1 MAHVA
6 AWKKD
11 MVSELVQDMREYPVV
26 AVVDMAG
33 IPGQQVQSMRAGLRA
48 HAKLKMTKNNLMLLA
63 IEEAAKEK
71 PEIIGLKDSIHGQ
84 CAIVTTDIDPFKLF
98 KKLEATMT
106 PAPAKEGQLAPFD
119 IVVPKG
125 PTPFGPGP
133 IIGELQKI
141 GLPAAIEAGKI
152 VVKKDTTLVK
162 EGEPIPGPVA
172 AMLPKL
178 EILPMVVGMDLR
190 AAYEDGVIYSKD
202 VLDIPEDYYSTMFAT
217 AAYNAL
223 ALGVS
228 IAFPTKET
236 IVPLI
241 AKAFRFPTKE
251 TIVPL
256 IAKAFRE
263 TMNLS
268 VEAAIPTKENIDILL
283 AKADAQMLALASASG
298 YTSDEIAARLSSAA
312 AAATV
317 AAPAAEAAPA
327 QETVEEEEE
336 EVSEEEAA
344 AGLSALFG

>member
-6 AWKKD
+6 TWKKD
-11 MVSELVQDMREYPVV
+11 VVEELVQDMREYPVV
-26 AVVDMAG
+26 AVVDMHG
-33 IPGQQVQSMRAGLRA
+33 IPGQQIQSMRAGLRA
-48 HAKLKMTKNNLMLLA
+48 HAKLRMTKNKLMLLA

-71 PEIIGLKDSIHGQ
+71 PEILGLKDAVFGQ
-84 CAIVTTDIDPFKLF
+84 CAIVATDIDPFKLF

-106 PAPAKEGQLAPFD
+106 PAPAKEGQLAPYD

-141 GLPAAIEAGKI
+141 GLPAAIDAGKI

-190 AAYEDGVIYSKD
+190 SVYEDGVIYGKD
-202 VLDIPEDYYSTMFAT
+202 VLDIPEDYYATMFAT
-217 AAYNAL
+217 AAHDAL

-228 IAFPTKET
+228 IAFPT
-236 IVPLI
+236 
-241 AKAFRFPTKE
+241 RE

-263 TMNLS
+263 SMGLS
-268 VEAAIPTKENIDILL
+268 IEAAIPTKENIDMLL
-283 AKADAQMLALASASG
+283 AKADAQMLAVASATG
-298 YTSDEIAARLSSAA
+298 YTSDEIAARLSSVAA
-312 AAATV
+312 AAP

-327 QETVEEEEE
+327 EEAVEEEQE

>member
-6 AWKKD
+6 TWKKD
-11 MVSELVQDMREYPVV
+11 LVEELVQDMREYPVI

-33 IPGQQVQSMRAGLRA
+33 IPGQQIQSMRAGLRA
-48 HAKLKMTKNNLMLLA
+48 HAKLKMTKNKLMILA

-71 PEIIGLKDSIHGQ
+71 PEVLGLKDAVHGQ

-106 PAPAKEGQLAPFD
+106 PAPAKEGQLAPYD

-141 GLPAAIEAGKI
+141 GLPAAIDAGKI

-190 AAYEDGVIYSKD
+190 SVYEDGVIYGKD
-202 VLDIPEDYYSTMFAT
+202 VLNIPEGYYESMFAT
-217 AAYNAL
+217 AAHNAL
-223 ALGVS
+223 SLGVS

-236 IVPLI
+236 IVPL
-241 AKAFRFPTKE
+241 
-251 TIVPL
+251 VQ
-256 IAKAFRE
+256 KAFRE
-263 TMNLS
+263 SMGLS
-268 VEAAIPTKENIDILL
+268 LEAAIPTKENIDRLL
-283 AKADAQMLALASASG
+283 AKADAQMLAVASATG

-312 AAATV
+312 V
-317 AAPAAEAAPA
+317 AAPVAAASAAAP
-327 QETVEEEEE
+327 VEEVAEEEKE
-336 EVSEEEAA
+336 EVSEEDAA

>member
-11 MVSELVQDMREYPVV
+11 LVNELVQDMREAPVV

-48 HAKLKMTKNNLMLLA
+48 IAKLKMTKNNLMLLA
-63 IEEAAKEK
+63 IEEAAKDK
-71 PEIIGLKDSIHGQ
+71 PGLEALKDAVYGQ

-98 KKLEATMT
+98 KKLQATMT
-106 PAPAKEGQLAPFD
+106 PAPAKEGQLAPID
-119 IVVPKG
+119 ITVPKG

-162 EGEPIPGPVA
+162 AGEPISGPIA

-190 AAYEDGVIYSKD
+190 SAYEGGVVYGKD

-217 AAYNAL
+217 AAHNAL

-241 AKAFRFPTKE
+241 AKAFRE
-251 TIVPL
+251 TL
-256 IAKAFRE
+256 G
-263 TMNLS
+263 LS
-268 VEAAIPTKENIDILL
+268 VSAAIPTKENIDILV
-283 AKADAQMLALASASG
+283 AKADAQMLSVANACG
-298 YTSDEIAARLSSAA
+298 YTNDAIAARLSSAA
-312 AAATV
+312 AAASV
-317 AAPAAEAAPA
+317 AAAPVAEVAV
-327 QETVEEEEE
+327 ESVEEEEE

>member
-26 AVVDMAG
+26 AIVDMEG
-33 IPGQQVQSMRAGLRA
+33 IPGQQIQSMRAGLRA
-48 HAKLKMTKNNLMLLA
+48 HAKLKMTKDKLILLA
-63 IEEAAKEK
+63 LDEISKEK
-71 PEIIGLKDSIHGQ
+71 PGIADLKDAVHGQ
-84 CAIVTTDIDPFKLF
+84 CAVVTTDIDSFKLF
-98 KKLEATMT
+98 KKLESTKTA
-106 PAPAKEGQLAPFD
+106 APAKEGQLAPYD

-141 GLPAAIEAGKI
+141 GIPAAIEAGKI
-152 VVKKDTTLVK
+152 AVKKDTTLVK
-162 EGEPIPGPVA
+162 AGEPIPGPVA

-178 EILPMVVGMDLR
+178 EILPMEVGMDLR
-190 AAYEDGVIYSKD
+190 AAYEDGVIYKRD
-202 VLDIPEDYYSTMFAT
+202 VLDIPDDYYSTMFAT
-217 AAYNAL
+217 AAHDAL

-228 IAFPTKET
+228 IAFPTKD
-236 IVPLI
+236 
-241 AKAFRFPTKE
+241 

-263 TMNLS
+263 TMGLS
-268 VEAAIPTKENIDILL
+268 IAAAIPTKENIEMLL
-283 AKADAQMLALASASG
+283 AKADAQMLAIASATG
-298 YTSDEIAARLSSAA
+298 YTNDSIAARLSSAA
-312 AAATV
+312 AAAP
-317 AAPAAEAAPA
+317 AAPAVTGSAPA
-327 QETVEEEEE
+327 ESVEEEEE

>member
-1 MAHVA
+1 
-6 AWKKD
+6 
-11 MVSELVQDMREYPVV
+11 
-26 AVVDMAG
+26 
-33 IPGQQVQSMRAGLRA
+33 
-48 HAKLKMTKNNLMLLA
+48 MTKNNLMLLA

-241 AKAFRFPTKE
+241 AKAFR
-251 TIVPL
+251 
-256 IAKAFRE
+256 
-263 TMNLS
+263 
-268 VEAAIPTKENIDILL
+268 AIPTKENIDILL

>member
-1 MAHVA
+1 
-6 AWKKD
+6 
-11 MVSELVQDMREYPVV
+11 
-26 AVVDMAG
+26 
-33 IPGQQVQSMRAGLRA
+33 
-48 HAKLKMTKNNLMLLA
+48 MTKNKLMLLA

-71 PEIIGLKDSIHGQ
+71 PGILGLKDSVHGQ

-106 PAPAKEGQLAPFD
+106 AAPAKEGQLAPYD

-141 GLPAAIEAGKI
+141 GLPAAIDAGKI
-152 VVKKDTTLVK
+152 VIKKDTTLVK

-190 AAYEDGVIYSKD
+190 AAYEDGVIYGRD
-202 VLDIPEDYYSTMFAT
+202 VLDIPEDYYATMFAT
-217 AAYNAL
+217 AAHNAL

-241 AKAFRFPTKE
+241 AKAFRE
-251 TIVPL
+251 S
-256 IAKAFRE
+256 
-263 TMNLS
+263 MGLS
-268 VEAAIPTKENIDILL
+268 IEAAIPTKENIDRLL

-312 AAATV
+312 AAAPV
-317 AAPAAEAAPA
+317 ASAAAEAPV
-327 QETVEEEEE
+327 EEKVEEEEE

>member
-11 MVSELVQDMREYPVV
+11 LVNELVQDMIQAPVV

-33 IPGQQVQSMRAGLRA
+33 IPGQQVQSMRAGIRA
-48 HAKLKMTKNNLMLLA
+48 DAKLKMTKNNLMLLA

-71 PEIIGLKDSIHGQ
+71 PGLEALKDSIHGQ
-84 CAIVTTDIDPFKLF
+84 CAIVTTEVGPFKLF

-162 EGEPIPGPVA
+162 TGEPISGPIA

-178 EILPMVVGMDLR
+178 EILPMIVGLDLR
-190 AAYEDGVIYSKD
+190 VAYEDGVVYSKS

-217 AAYNAL
+217 AAQNAL

-228 IAFPTKET
+228 IAFPTE
-236 IVPLI
+236 
-241 AKAFRFPTKE
+241 E

-263 TMNLS
+263 TLGLS
-268 VEAAIPTKENIDILL
+268 IAAAIPTKENIDMLL
-283 AKADAQMLALASASG
+283 AKADAQMLSVAAACG
-298 YTSDEIAARLSSAA
+298 YTNDSIAARLNSAA
-312 AAATV
+312 AAA
-317 AAPAAEAAPA
+317 AAPVEAAPA
-327 QETVEEEEE
+327 LVESVEEEEE

>member
-6 AWKKD
+6 TWKKD
-11 MVSELVQDMREYPVV
+11 LVEELVQDMREYPVI
-26 AVVDMAG
+26 AVVDMHG
-33 IPGQQVQSMRAGLRA
+33 IPGQQIQSMRAGLRA
-48 HAKLKMTKNNLMLLA
+48 HAKLKMTKNKLMLLA
-63 IEEAAKEK
+63 IEEAAQEK
-71 PEIIGLKDSIHGQ
+71 PELLGLKDAVHGQ
-84 CAIVTTDIDPFKLF
+84 CAIVTTDIDPFKLY

-141 GLPAAIEAGKI
+141 GLPAAIDAGKI
-152 VVKKDTTLVK
+152 VIKKDTTLVK
-162 EGEPIPGPVA
+162 EGEPISGPVA

-178 EILPMVVGMDLR
+178 EILPMVVGMELR
-190 AAYEDGVIYSKD
+190 SAYEDGVIYGKD

-217 AAYNAL
+217 AAHNARS
-223 ALGVS
+223 LGVA

-241 AKAFRFPTKE
+241 AKAFRE
-251 TIVPL
+251 S
-256 IAKAFRE
+256 
-263 TMNLS
+263 MGLS
-268 VEAAIPTKENIDILL
+268 IEAAIPTKENIDRLL
-283 AKADAQMLALASASG
+283 AKADAQMLALASATG

-312 AAATV
+312 AAAHS
-317 AAPAAEAAPA
+317 APAAAAAPV
-327 QETVEEEEE
+327 EEKVEEEEE

>member
-11 MVSELVQDMREYPVV
+11 LVSELVQDMHEYPVV

-71 PEIIGLKDSIHGQ
+71 PGLEALKDAIHGQ
-84 CAIVTTDIDPFKLF
+84 CAIVATDMDPFKLF

-106 PAPAKEGQLAPFD
+106 PAPAKEGQLAPID

-152 VVKKDTTLVK
+152 VIKKDTPLVK
-162 EGEPIPGPVA
+162 AGEPISGPIA

-178 EILPMVVGMDLR
+178 EILPMIVGMDLR
-190 AAYEDGVIYSKD
+190 AAYEDGVVYHRD

-217 AAYNAL
+217 AAHNAL

-228 IAFPTKET
+228 IAFPTKES
-236 IVPLI
+236 
-241 AKAFRFPTKE
+241 
-251 TIVPL
+251 IVPL

-263 TMNLS
+263 TLGLS
-268 VEAAIPTKENIDILL
+268 VAAAIPTKENIDILV
-283 AKADAQMLALASASG
+283 AKADAQMLSVARACG
-298 YTSDEIAARLSSAA
+298 YTSDAIAAKMSAA
-312 AAATV
+312 AAAAPV
-317 AAPAAEAAPA
+317 AAAEAPAAAAV
-327 QETVEEEEE
+327 EEEEEE